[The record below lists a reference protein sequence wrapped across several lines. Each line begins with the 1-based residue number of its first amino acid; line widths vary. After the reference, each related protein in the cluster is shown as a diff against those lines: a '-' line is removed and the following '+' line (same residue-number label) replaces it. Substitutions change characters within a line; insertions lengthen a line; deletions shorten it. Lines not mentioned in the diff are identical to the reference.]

1 MIVIDRINMHK
12 NDLEKLVF
20 LLKAQKVL
28 ALPTESVY
36 GLSTILESDAVA
48 KIVALKKRSANK
60 GFIVLSS
67 NIEHLLR
74 VIDQTHL
81 TDNHLA
87 KLQTH
92 YNRATTWV
100 APVKPEF
107 RWLTGPFES
116 IAVRLTTHPLL
127 SELTNML
134 DQAIVST
141 SANISNMPAAT
152 SAHEVYDY
160 FGEKVDYIYPQAD
173 FVATKPSR
181 LIDLLTGRIL
191 RE

>member
-1 MIVIDRINMHK
+1 MHK
-12 NDLEKLVF
+12 NDLEKMVS
-20 LLKAQKVL
+20 LLKTHKVL

-36 GLSTILESDAVA
+36 GLSAILEPDAVA

-74 VIDQTHL
+74 VIDVTYLTNEHL
-81 TDNHLA
+81 M
-87 KLQTH
+87 KLQNH
-92 YNRATTWV
+92 YDRATTWV

-107 RWLTGPFES
+107 RWLTGPFEN

-127 SELTNML
+127 GELTRML
-134 DQAIVST
+134 AQVVVST

-152 SAHEVYDY
+152 SAEEVYDY
-160 FGEKVDYIYPQAD
+160 FGDKVDYIYPQGD

-181 LIDLLTGRIL
+181 LINLLTGEVL

>member
-1 MIVIDRINMHK
+1 MYT
-12 NDLEKLVF
+12 NDLEKMVF
-20 LLKAQKVL
+20 LLKTHQIL

-36 GLSTILESDAVA
+36 GLSAIVEPDAVA

-67 NIEHLLR
+67 NIDHLLGVIDITDLTNEHLMKMQNYY
-74 VIDQTHL
+74 D
-81 TDNHLA
+81 
-87 KLQTH
+87 
-92 YNRATTWV
+92 RATTWV

-116 IAVRLTTHPLL
+116 IAVRLTTHRLL
-127 SELTNML
+127 SELTNRL
-134 DQAIVST
+134 GQAIVST

-152 SAHEVYDY
+152 SEQEVYNY
-160 FGEKVDYIYPQAD
+160 FGDKIDYIYPQGD

-181 LIDLLTGRIL
+181 LIDLLTGKVL

>member
-1 MIVIDRINMHK
+1 MHK
-12 NDLEKLVF
+12 NNLEKLVL

-48 KIVALKKRSANK
+48 KIVTLKKRSANK

-67 NIEHLLR
+67 KIEHLLR
-74 VIDQTHL
+74 VIDVARL
-81 TDNHLA
+81 TDEHLA
-87 KLQTH
+87 KLQKH
-92 YNRATTWV
+92 YDRATTWV
-100 APVKPEF
+100 VPVKPEF

-127 SELTNML
+127 SELTKLL

-152 SAHEVYDY
+152 SMGEVYDY
-160 FGEKVDYIYPQAD
+160 FAEQVDYIYPQAD

-181 LIDLLTGRIL
+181 LIDLLTGQIL

>member
-1 MIVIDRINMHK
+1 MIELKMYKD
-12 NDLEKLVF
+12 DLEKMVL
-20 LLKAQKVL
+20 LLKAHKVL

-36 GLSTILESDAVA
+36 GLSTILEADAVA
-48 KIVALKKRSANK
+48 KIVTLKKRSANK

-74 VIDQTHL
+74 VIDVTDL
-81 TDNHLA
+81 TDEHLA
-87 KLQTH
+87 KLQKT
-92 YNRATTWV
+92 YDRATTWV
-100 APVKPEF
+100 VPVKPEF

-116 IAVRLTTHPLL
+116 IAVRLSMHPLL

-141 SANISNMPAAT
+141 SANVSNMPAAT
-152 SAHEVYDY
+152 SAGEVYNY
-160 FGEKVDYIYPQAD
+160 FDDKVDYIYPQDD
-173 FVATKPSR
+173 FVATKPSK
-181 LIDLLTGRIL
+181 LIDLITGEIL